1 MFGPMLASALG
12 ALALAAAPDPT
23 AAQERAPSWHLE
35 LALPVAVIGGHTT
48 YRIEDSDAYG
58 SVASELEFPLDG
70 VLSGV
75 QAQLANGSEPGK
87 GRVVFRVSGLLSL
100 TDAKGTVKDSDWIT
114 GVYETYDPD
123 TGTYRA
129 PHDGKDIYSTS
140 RGVLETRVID
150 ARAEWELDTR
160 VPGLVVAPMVGVLYQ
175 RFHFDVYDANQ
186 VGYGSWAPDATVF
199 VPGKVLDY
207 GVTYWARYVGVR
219 AALGRGGLGATA
231 DLWFSPWASAD
242 DRDDHLARAKLSTS
256 SASGTAWQASVGAR
270 LAFGAWDALQVQASL
285 LRLDTSGTQH
295 QSFYA
300 GPYAGQSGSIP
311 SKLTSSRTTFLVLF
325 VHRLGS

>member
-1 MFGPMLASALG
+1 MLASALG
-12 ALALAAAPDPT
+12 ALVMAAAPCNA
-23 AAQERAPSWHLE
+23 AAQEPPPAWRVE
-35 LALPVAVIGGHTT
+35 LALPVATISGHTT
-48 YRIEDSDAYG
+48 YRISDSDAYG
-58 SVASELEFPLDG
+58 SVASELEFPLHG

-75 QAQLANGSEPGK
+75 QAQLAKGSEPGN

-100 TDAKGTVKDSDWIT
+100 ADARGTVKDSDWIT

-160 VPGLVVAPMVGVLYQ
+160 VRGLVVAPMVGVLYQ

-186 VGYGSWAPDATVF
+186 VGYGSWAGYTGF

-207 GVTYWARYVGVR
+207 GVTYWARYVGVK
-219 AALGRGGLGATA
+219 AALGTGRFGATA

-242 DRDDHLARAKLSTS
+242 DKDDHLARAKLSTS
-256 SASGTAWQASVGAR
+256 TASGTAWQASAGAR
-270 LAFGAWDALQVQASL
+270 LALGAWDSLQAQASL
-285 LRLDTSGTQH
+285 LRIEASGTQH

-300 GPYAGQSGSIP
+300 GPYAGQSGTIP
-311 SKLTSSRTTFLVLF
+311 SKLTSSRTTVLLVF
-325 VHRLGS
+325 VHRLGT